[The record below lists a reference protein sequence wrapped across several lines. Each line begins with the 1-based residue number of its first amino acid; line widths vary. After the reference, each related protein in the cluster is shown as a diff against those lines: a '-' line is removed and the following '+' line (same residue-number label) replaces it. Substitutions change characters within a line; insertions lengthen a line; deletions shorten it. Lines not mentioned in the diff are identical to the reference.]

1 LWPREEEEMRE
12 AWRAY
17 RVTIAIGFRAA
28 PWHATFQLVT
38 GALMA
43 LGGPLAVYGA
53 KLLVD
58 AAAGRDLTG
67 GLVAA
72 ALIAGTV
79 AGTLVVVFYYCDCV
93 FAVLERSA
101 AFADRRLMEL
111 VGGVDGLAHHE
122 RPEYLD
128 QVQRIR
134 EDRGA
139 LAQMV
144 NQTAGVLRA
153 TVSLTATAVLLAG
166 VHSALLV
173 LPALGFVSFFL
184 AKRGRDLDVAA
195 QEVTTEPERLRRHLF
210 EVATAPDS
218 GKELRVFG
226 LAGELLHRHHTVSDR
241 VLAERDR
248 AAWRN
253 ARLKTL
259 DAVLTATA
267 YIGAVA
273 FVLLLA
279 IDGRATPGDVV
290 LAVGLAAEMGNV
302 VLTAVAYG
310 TNFLHVLKVAGR
322 FAWLE
327 DFARDNARVLDAPVA
342 VPPQLARGIELR
354 EVSFRYPGVDRAV
367 VANVSLSL
375 PAGKVVALVGENGA
389 GKTSLIKL
397 LCGFYEADGG
407 DVLVDGTSLRRFALQ
422 EWQGRIGTAFQ
433 DYAAFEFQAR
443 ETVGIGDRSR
453 LADDHAVTQAL
464 ERAGATSV
472 LAALPHGLD
481 TQLGTA
487 WDEGVELSG
496 GQWQRLALGRGLM
509 RTDPLLI
516 VFDEPTAALDAQTE
530 HALFERFA
538 AAARGGQARG
548 AVTLLVSH
556 RFSTVRMADLIVVL
570 HDGGVLEQGSHDEL
584 MWFGGLYA
592 ELYDLQSKAYR

>member
-1 LWPREEEEMRE
+1 MRK

-38 GALMA
+38 GVLMA
-43 LGGPLAVYGA
+43 LAGPLGAYGA

-58 AAAGRDLTG
+58 AAFARDLTG
-67 GLVAA
+67 ALVAA
-72 ALIAGTV
+72 GLLAGTV
-79 AGTLVVVFYYCDCV
+79 AGVLVVVFYYCDCV

-111 VGGVDGLAHHE
+111 VGGVEGLAHHE

-134 EDRGA
+134 EERGA
-139 LAQMV
+139 LAQTV

-153 TVSLTATAVLLAG
+153 LVALTATAVLLAA
-166 VHSALLV
+166 VHPALLV
-173 LPALGFVSFFL
+173 LPALGVVSFL
-184 AKRGRDLDVAA
+184 VAKRGRDLYVAA
-195 QEVTTEPERLRRHLF
+195 QEATTEPERLRRHLF
-210 EVATAPDS
+210 EVATAPSS

-226 LAGELLHRHHTVSDR
+226 LADELLRRHHAVSDS

-248 AAWRN
+248 AAWRG
-253 ARLKTL
+253 ARLQGV
-259 DAVLTATA
+259 DAVVTAAA
-267 YIGAVA
+267 YVGAVA

-290 LAVGLAAEMGNV
+290 LAVALAAEMGNV
-302 VLTAVAYG
+302 VGTAVAYG
-310 TNFLHVLKVAGR
+310 TSFLHVLKVAGR
-322 FAWLE
+322 FSWLE
-327 DFARDNARVLDAPVA
+327 DFARDSERAPAAPVM
-342 VPPQLARGIELR
+342 VPVRLSRGIDLCG
-354 EVSFRYPGVDRAV
+354 VSFGYPGSSRPV
-367 VANVSLSL
+367 VADVSLTL

-397 LCGFYEADGG
+397 LCGFYEVDRGEI
-407 DVLVDGTSLRRFALQ
+407 LVDGTSVRRFDLEA
-422 EWQGRIGTAFQ
+422 WRARIGTAFQ
-433 DYAAFEFQAR
+433 DYAAFEFLAR
-443 ETVGIGDRSR
+443 ESVGIADRSR
-453 LADDHAVTQAL
+453 LDDVQAVTAAL
-464 ERAGATSV
+464 ERAGATAV
-472 LAALPHGLD
+472 LDALPEGLD
-481 TQLGTA
+481 TQLGTV
-487 WDEGVELSG
+487 WDGGVELSG

-509 RTDPLLI
+509 RNDPLLI

-538 AAARGGQARG
+538 AAARSSQSQG

-570 HDGGVLEQGSHDEL
+570 HEGAVLEHGSHDEL
-584 MWFGGLYA
+584 MAFDGLYA
-592 ELYDLQSKAYR
+592 ELYGLQSRAYR